1 MALFAVDGEAVALF
15 PAEGEAVALFPAEGE
30 AVALFPAEGEA
41 VALFAVDGEAVALFA
56 AEGEAVALFVADGE
70 GAVVF
75 AVEGEGLAWLTP
87 GEGETGGGSL
97 GEPESLADGDV
108 DGEADFDGDGEGDAL
123 ACAGSAWHTESAAV
137 VDPRVAA
144 CAVPARPRV
153 RKLPLSM
160 VAAAT
165 LTCPKRIRIACLR

>member
-1 MALFAVDGEAVALF
+1 MALFAPDGEAVALFAPDGEAVALFAVDGEAVALF
-15 PAEGEAVALFPAEGE
+15 PAEGEAVALFVAEGE
-30 AVALFPAEGEA
+30 GVE
-41 VALFAVDGEAVALFA
+41 
-56 AEGEAVALFVADGE
+56 
-70 GAVVF
+70 VF
-75 AVEGEGLAWLTP
+75 AVEGEGLAWLTL

-97 GEPESLADGDV
+97 GKLEWLADGDV
-108 DGEADFDGDGEGDAL
+108 DGEGEFDGDGEGDAL

-137 VDPRVAA
+137 VDPWVAA